1 MGLLQTVR
9 AALQRVREEPAVQCT
24 HLDQIRD
31 VTPLTSGCQECLEF
45 GGTWVDLRMCMTD
58 GQVRC
63 CDSSKNKHAAGTRM
77 IMRLN
82 IRSCDRWSRVRTGCG
97 ATPTN

>member
-9 AALQRVREEPAVQCT
+9 AALQRGRGEPAVPCPR
-24 HLDQIRD
+24 LDQIRD
-31 VTPLTSGCQECLEF
+31 VTPLTSGCQECLEL
-45 GGTWVDLRMCMTD
+45 GDTWVHLRMCMTD

-63 CDSSKNKHAAGTRM
+63 CDSSKNKTPAGTRM
-77 IMRLN
+77 MMRRN
-82 IRSCDRWSRVRTGCG
+82 IGSCNRWSRVRTGSG